1 MQIDEL
7 RNQCFIINK
16 KKGWLKLINFGDMT
30 NIEIAKQVLGED
42 CEEYCTLVEE
52 PPYKGFAVVACN
64 PNSED
69 GKVLLGLPSFVII
82 KDGVGKMAKGKVYD
96 DLLYRDIDD

>member
-1 MQIDEL
+1 
-7 RNQCFIINK
+7 
-16 KKGWLKLINFGDMT
+16 MT
-30 NIEIAKQVLGED
+30 NIETAKQVLGED

-52 PPYKGFAVVACN
+52 PPYKGFDVVACN

-82 KDGVGKMAKGKVYD
+82 KDGVGKIASGKVYD
-96 DLLYRDIDD
+96 DLLFRGVDD

>member
-1 MQIDEL
+1 
-7 RNQCFIINK
+7 
-16 KKGWLKLINFGDMT
+16 MT
-30 NIEIAKQVLGED
+30 NIKIAKQVLGED
-42 CEEYCTLVEE
+42 CEEYFTLVEE

-82 KDGVGKMAKGKVYD
+82 KDGVGKIADGEVFE
-96 DLLYRDIDD
+96 DLLFREIDD

>member
-1 MQIDEL
+1 M
-7 RNQCFIINK
+7 
-16 KKGWLKLINFGDMT
+16 
-30 NIEIAKQVLGED
+30 
-42 CEEYCTLVEE
+42 
-52 PPYKGFAVVACN
+52 VACN

-96 DLLYRDIDD
+96 DLLFRDIDD

>member
-1 MQIDEL
+1 
-7 RNQCFIINK
+7 
-16 KKGWLKLINFGDMT
+16 MT

-52 PPYKGFAVVACN
+52 PPYKGFDVVACN

-69 GKVLLGLPSFVII
+69 GKVLLGLPSYVLI
-82 KDGVGKMAKGKVYD
+82 KDGKGRIADGKVFE
-96 DLLYRDIDD
+96 DLLFRDVDDENSGIYSKNI

>member
-1 MQIDEL
+1 MVKTI
-7 RNQCFIINK
+7 
-16 KKGWLKLINFGDMT
+16 INFGDMT

-42 CEEYCTLVEE
+42 CKEYCTLVEE
-52 PPYKGFAVVACN
+52 QPYKGFAVVACN

-96 DLLYRDIDD
+96 DLLFRDIDD

>member
-1 MQIDEL
+1 
-7 RNQCFIINK
+7 
-16 KKGWLKLINFGDMT
+16 MT

-82 KDGVGKMAKGKVYD
+82 KDGVGKIADGEVFE
-96 DLLYRDIDD
+96 DLLYREIED